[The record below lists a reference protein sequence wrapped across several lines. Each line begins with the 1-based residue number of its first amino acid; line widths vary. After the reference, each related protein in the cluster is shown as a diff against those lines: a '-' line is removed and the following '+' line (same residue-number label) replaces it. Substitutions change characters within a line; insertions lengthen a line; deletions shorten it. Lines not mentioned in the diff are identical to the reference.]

1 LLPEQAVTTN
11 QGGDV
16 SKALLESKV
25 ERLESER
32 AMMLAA
38 LNGAKRW
45 MVNAIEV
52 GYVPKPQP
60 GTPEHKALADVQWAV
75 ACVETFDEQM
85 GQVKAERAKVEVY
98 SHPDCILNY
107 CPHPDVCRPGCV
119 SPTLRASDVD
129 RR

>member
-1 LLPEQAVTTN
+1 M
-11 QGGDV
+11 
-16 SKALLESKV
+16 SKALLEPKV

-45 MVNAIEV
+45 MMNAIEV

-75 ACVETFDEQM
+75 TCVETFDEQM
-85 GQVKAERAKVEVY
+85 EQVKAERAKVEVY
-98 SHPDCILNY
+98 SHPDCVFSY
-107 CPHPDVCRPGCV
+107 CPHPAVCRPGCI
-119 SPTLRASDVD
+119 SPTRQG
-129 RR
+129 